1 MRKTLMPLVTGI
13 VADFSTI
20 FVQDRLLPA
29 PVFEAMQVYVHP
41 HSMKGPDLVKK
52 VEDTAV
58 IYRIGYIQAY
68 NM

>member
-1 MRKTLMPLVTGI
+1 MPLVTGI

-20 FVQDRLLPA
+20 FVQNRLLPA
-29 PVFEAMQVYVHP
+29 SVFEAMQVYADARSV
-41 HSMKGPDLVKK
+41 KGPDLVKK